1 MRFSENLNLPI
12 LQDGD
17 KYSKEIQNEAFNTID
32 RECTSIKNT
41 IKSALDISEDVS
53 NAIKTI
59 GDISEELSDLKEKQN
74 EDYYELLESN
84 NYIGNQIRDI
94 NSQLDNM
101 ENNIYVTPEKFG
113 AKGDGVTD
121 DYEALNNMFNSG
133 YNIKFGH
140 NKTYITSKICFH
152 YNTYGGVIDGNNS
165 TIKLIDN
172 SGILEQIKNSSQTVA
187 ISQLL
192 FLGND
197 NITIKNLNFDCNIDN
212 NYFIFNGEKYYG
224 YHADIKVDGIPSKYI
239 TIDCIYTQGN
249 NDIKIYN
256 CKFKDFGNG
265 ISLGGGVHDTNQLSY
280 NFYVENCTFEHGFR
294 DQIYC
299 FQVRNVNI
307 KNCTFTNNQRKAI
320 QFYQNVGDCYV
331 DNCNINVDVNA
342 IRKWYPTWSKNNSDA
357 ELSGI
362 ASQNPNYYLDRY
374 RTFNINITNTRFNVE
389 KTSIWFRGY
398 SNGLTVK
405 GCEFNGSQHQIN
417 LNSGVSGKV
426 LISDNKFNNSNYAI
440 WLRIAKDSRLDFTTN
455 DINSV
460 IDIKNNAVMNKGYLL
475 IIEDE
480 QNKTDYYKSLSLNVV
495 NNIMFE
501 DGKFIS
507 LNTNRTTE
515 IEPFIRLTQEN
526 NMSNGSYIK
535 YNYSDSPIFISPLN
549 VISKDKLYYKVDK
562 SGSGYV
568 ELLKIK
574 TNGLQKNF
582 FFNCKIYAFSGGTC
596 DYGEVVGIIRS
607 HYNSISSNGY
617 ADLYINNKR
626 RSMPVNAIKVVDT
639 LEDGYRVFRFYLNV
653 PSNANG
659 KYACELEYNN
669 VGGYVIE
676 QNKKIEFVTPI
687 DGNINESKE

>member
-1 MRFSENLNLPI
+1 MNVTNNLKLPQYTEEDI
-12 LQDGD
+12 FDLQDINKAYDSID
-17 KYSKEIQNEAFNTID
+17 KAYKEVIDFKNEIPKTNATAEVIDARGGKETLGERLNEFDEQLETI
-32 RECTSIKNT
+32 ETNISI
-41 IKSALDISEDVS
+41 
-53 NAIKTI
+53 
-59 GDISEELSDLKEKQN
+59 
-74 EDYYELLESN
+74 
-84 NYIGNQIRDI
+84 
-94 NSQLDNM
+94 
-101 ENNIYVTPEKFG
+101 VTPEMFG

-121 DYEALNNMFNSG
+121 DYEALKKMFNSG

-140 NKTYITSKICFH
+140 NKTYITSQICFH

-256 CKFKDFGNG
+256 CKFKDFGTG

-320 QFYQNVGDCYV
+320 QFYQNVQDCYV
-331 DNCNINVDVNA
+331 DKCNITINSGE
-342 IRKWYPTWSKNNSDA
+342 IRKWYPTWSTSQPDA

-362 ASQNPNYYLDRY
+362 ACQNPNYYLNKY
-374 RTFNINITNTRFNVE
+374 RVANINITDTKFNNC
-389 KTSIWFRGY
+389 KTGIWFRGY
-398 SNGLTVK
+398 SKGLIIK
-405 GCEFNGSQHQIN
+405 KCEFNGGDHQIN
-417 LNSGVSGKV
+417 LNSGVEGKV
-426 LISDNKFNNSNYAI
+426 IIKENKFINSNFAI
-440 WLRIAKDSRLDFTTN
+440 YFRLAKDNRLDFETN
-455 DINSV
+455 IINSE
-460 IDIKNNAVMNKGYLL
+460 IEITSNTMFNKGYLL
-475 IIEDE
+475 LIEDE
-480 QNKTDYYKSLSLNVV
+480 QNRTDYYKKLIINVSK
-495 NNIMFE
+495 NNLFE
-501 DGKFIS
+501 DSNFIS
-507 LNTNRTTE
+507 LNSNRTTQINSFIQLEQTENYKNNSE
-515 IEPFIRLTQEN
+515 IFYTYGASQLFVN
-526 NMSNGSYIK
+526 A
-535 YNYSDSPIFISPLN
+535 LN
-549 VISKDKLYYKVDK
+549 FRDNKNLYFKIDL

-574 TNGLQKNF
+574 SNRILNNF
-582 FFNCKIYAFSGGTC
+582 FFNCKIYPFTGNTC
-596 DYGEVVGIIRS
+596 DYGEVVGIIRT
-607 HYNSISSNGY
+607 HYSDIATSGY
-617 ADLYINNKR
+617 ADIYINNRR
-626 RSMPVNAIKVVDT
+626 RSMPINAIKVVDT
-639 LEDGYRVFRFYLNV
+639 YEDGYRVFRIYLNV

-659 KYACELEYNN
+659 RYCVEMNYNN
-669 VGGYVIE
+669 INGFGVE
-676 QNKKIEFVTPI
+676 QNKTIAFVTPVS
-687 DGNINESKE
+687 GNVNESKE